1 MASTRTSIG
10 RLIPPRSSLGE
21 GKRWRWVAVGV
32 ATAALAALPATI
44 SALPTS
50 APEIP
55 ADALLQRIVASEAV
69 PFRGYAEST
78 GALALPDVPQVGR
91 LGDLFAQTTRLRVW
105 VTSPTRWR
113 VDELLSAAERGTY
126 MDATGL
132 WLWDSAR
139 RTATRIDG
147 HPSVRLPRAADLLPP
162 ALGRLV
168 AQAASETEVTAL
180 TARRIAGVAAAGLR
194 IVPTSSTTTVG
205 RVDLWAD
212 VSSGLPLRVEI
223 YPRGSQDPVLS
234 SSFLDVTLAPPQRP
248 ITRFRLPRGAMLN
261 YRSVTDFAHEV
272 NEASPYVLPE
282 ELGGMTRATSVT
294 RAAGTYG
301 EGFDRVSVLALPS
314 HLSPERADALD
325 SAPVVSRSW
334 GSARVLETPLVNTL
348 FFTYGHAAFI
358 VSGPVTTDVLEE
370 VAADLTALATEAAL

>member
-10 RLIPPRSSLGE
+10 RLIPRRSSLAE

-32 ATAALAALPATI
+32 ATLCLAALPATI
-44 SALPTS
+44 AALPTA
-50 APEIP
+50 APPISP
-55 ADALLQRIVASEAV
+55 QALLERIVASEPVA
-69 PFRGYAEST
+69 FRGYAEST
-78 GALALPDVPQVGR
+78 GSLPLPDVPQVGR

-113 VDELLSAAERGTY
+113 VDELLAAAERGTY
-126 MDATGL
+126 MDDGGL

-139 RTATRIDG
+139 RTATRVEG
-147 HPSVRLPRAADLLPP
+147 HPIVRLPRAADLLPP

-168 AQAASETEVTAL
+168 AEAAAEADVTPL
-180 TARRIAGVAAAGLR
+180 PARRVAGVAAAGLR
-194 IVPTSSTTTVG
+194 VVPTSSVTTVG

-223 YPRGSQDPVLS
+223 YPHSTDDPVLS
-234 SSFLDVTLAPPQRP
+234 SSFLDVSLAPPQRP
-248 ITRFRLPRGAMLN
+248 ITRFRVPRGATVN

-272 NEASPYVLPE
+272 NEASPYILPD
-282 ELGGMTRATSVT
+282 ELAGLRRSSHVAP
-294 RAAGTYG
+294 AASTYG
-301 EGFDRVSVLALPS
+301 DGFERISVLALPS

-334 GSARVLETPLVNTL
+334 GSARVLQTALVNTL
-348 FFTYGHAAFI
+348 FFTYGHASFI
-358 VSGPVTTDVLEE
+358 VSGPVVTDTLEQ
-370 VAADLTALATEAAL
+370 VASDLTAHAEEGAL